1 MTDGDGGG
9 RGGNAEF
16 SRIPSWDG
24 NPATW
29 WKYKAEVDL
38 WKEAENLKAEYS
50 LAARMVQKLTGTA
63 RIRANLI
70 KLENLRPQRPVARI
84 PEVLDADGSVLTP
97 AVDAVEANWT
107 KGIEYLMSNREKMCG
122 IAVVVK
128 KAQQRSWFYN
138 QRAEEEG
145 R

>member
-1 MTDGDGGG
+1 MTDDGG

-16 SRIPSWDG
+16 SRIPTWDG

-70 KLENLRPQRPVARI
+70 NLENPRP
-84 PEVLDADGSVLTP
+84 
-97 AVDAVEANWT
+97 
-107 KGIEYLMSNREKMCG
+107 
-122 IAVVVK
+122 
-128 KAQQRSWFYN
+128 
-138 QRAEEEG
+138 
-145 R
+145 